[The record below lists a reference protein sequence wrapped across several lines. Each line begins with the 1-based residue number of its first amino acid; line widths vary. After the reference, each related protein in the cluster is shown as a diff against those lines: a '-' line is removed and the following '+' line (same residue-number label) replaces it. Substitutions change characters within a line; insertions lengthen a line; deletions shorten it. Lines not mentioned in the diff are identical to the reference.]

1 VLRSADEKMESLEL
15 AEVERAARE
24 MVEVP
29 STEIDRHD

>member
-1 VLRSADEKMESLEL
+1 MESLEL

-29 STEIDRHD
+29 STEIDRHG